1 VTHCSDDDLVLHYYR
16 DAMAPAEVGGHL
28 AICDDCSGR
37 YRDLAE
43 SLQMLAFPDTPEVG
57 GRYGTE
63 LWYRIAPRLP
73 EREPFWRVGSRNRA
87 SGFARS
93 RNRASG
99 FARWFR
105 PLSLA
110 AAAVVLLVVGFV
122 AGRATPGRGGA
133 VNEVTSA
140 ATIDSGEAR
149 RVLLMSVADHLERS
163 DRVLTD
169 IINAQAEGDISA
181 EQRWAAD
188 LVSANRF
195 YRQDALDSDEHSVAA
210 VLDEL
215 ERALLDIVHSPSP
228 ATQADLDQMHRR
240 LDSAALVFKVR
251 VLGGELRQRQLEP
264 AAVPPSQPSPS
275 RIS

>member
-1 VTHCSDDDLVLHYYR
+1 
-16 DAMAPAEVGGHL
+16 
-28 AICDDCSGR
+28 
-37 YRDLAE
+37 
-43 SLQMLAFPDTPEVG
+43 MLSFPDAPEVG
-57 GRYGTE
+57 ERYGSE

-73 EREPFWRVGSRNRA
+73 EREPFWRA
-87 SGFARS
+87 D
-93 RNRASG
+93 
-99 FARWFR
+99 WFR

-110 AAAVVLLVVGFV
+110 VAAAVLLVVGFV
-122 AGRATPGRGGA
+122 AGRATPGWPALLGPA
-133 VNEVTSA
+133 DPMSIA
-140 ATIDSGEAR
+140 AIESGEAR

-169 IINAQAEGDISA
+169 IMNASAEGDISA
-181 EQRWAAD
+181 EQQWAAD

-210 VLDEL
+210 VLDDL
-215 ERALLDIVHSPSP
+215 ERALLDIVHSPSL
-228 ATQADLDQMHRR
+228 ATQATLDQMHRR

-264 AAVPPSQPSPS
+264 AAAPSSQPSPS

>member
-1 VTHCSDDDLVLHYYR
+1 MHYSDDDLVLHYYR
-16 DAMAPAEVGGHL
+16 DALAPIDAGRHL
-28 AICDDCSGR
+28 ATCDDCGGR
-37 YRDLAE
+37 YRDLSE
-43 SLQMLAFPDTPEVG
+43 SLQMLRFPEAPEVG
-57 GRYGTE
+57 ERYGSE

-73 EREPFWRVGSRNRA
+73 ERESFLRA
-87 SGFARS
+87 S
-93 RNRASG
+93 
-99 FARWFR
+99 WFR

-110 AAAVVLLVVGFV
+110 AAAAVLLVVGFV
-122 AGRATPGRGGA
+122 AGRANPGRPGLFGPA
-133 VNEVTSA
+133 DPISMA
-140 ATIDSGEAR
+140 AIDAGEAR

-169 IINAQAEGDISA
+169 IMNASAEGDIST
-181 EQRWAAD
+181 EQQWAAD

-195 YRQDALDSDEHSVAA
+195 YRQDALDSDEQSVAA

-215 ERALLDIVHSPSP
+215 ERALLDIVHSPSL

-264 AAVPPSQPSPS
+264 AAAPSSQPSPS

>member
-1 VTHCSDDDLVLHYYR
+1 MHCSDDDLVLHYYR
-16 DAMAPAEVGGHL
+16 DALAPIDVGRHL
-28 AICDDCSGR
+28 SICDDCGGR
-37 YRDLAE
+37 YRDLCE
-43 SLQMLAFPDTPEVG
+43 SLRMLRFPEAPEVG
-57 GRYGTE
+57 EGYGTE

-73 EREPFWRVGSRNRA
+73 EREPFWRAG
-87 SGFARS
+87 S

-110 AAAVVLLVVGFV
+110 AAAALLLVVGFA
-122 AGRATPGRGGA
+122 AGRATPGGSGLVAPDA
-133 VNEVTSA
+133 VTAVGSL
-140 ATIDSGEAR
+140 DSGEAR

-169 IINAQAEGDISA
+169 IMNASAEGDVSISA

-188 LVSANRF
+188 LISANRF
-195 YRQDALDSDEHSVAA
+195 YRQDAHDSEEHSVAA
-210 VLDEL
+210 VLDAL
-215 ERALLDIVHSPSP
+215 ERALLDIVHSPSL
-228 ATQADLDQMHRR
+228 ATQSDLDQMHRR

-251 VLGGELRQRQLEP
+251 VLGDELRRRQLEP
-264 AAVPPSQPSPS
+264 AAAPSSQLSPS